1 MMARIRALWKTFGR
15 SRQREG
21 EMAEEMR
28 FHIESEAERLR
39 RQGLD
44 PEEARRQAHVRF
56 GGIEKYKEAGRD
68 ERGRQWLDALSL
80 DARLGVRMLVKS
92 WGLTLV
98 AGSAIAVAI
107 AIGAGFFEL
116 LGDVLE
122 PVVPLPQ
129 GDRIVSLQYATDPGN
144 TERRIARD
152 FAQWRDGLTSIEH
165 IGAFRRISLNLT
177 AGDGLPTVIPVT
189 EISASGFDL
198 AQVPPLLGRY
208 LLASDEQQGAQR
220 VLLLGYDAWHSKFG
234 ADPGIVGRVV
244 KLGAEAH
251 TIVGVMPIGFRFP
264 VNNQCWVPL
273 RFDPARFPPLQGPP
287 IFVFG
292 RLAPGASM
300 QQAQA
305 ELETARHSSAARYPK
320 EYERLRPY
328 VLPYTREHSGT
339 DDPVLLWMFQLARL
353 LVSGLVVIVAAN
365 VAILMYARTTTRN
378 VEMSLRSALGASR
391 RRILMQLFT
400 EALALSSVG
409 AAVGLALSQVG
420 LWKLQSQLQ
429 TSGSTPFWLTFSL
442 STPTVI
448 YAFALAAMAAVI
460 FGVVPGL
467 RVTGAPLQN
476 VLRELGGATKVRL
489 GGTWTFLV
497 VAQVALAVAALPLS
511 LYVLW
516 QVARSEVVAAGF
528 PVEQFVTAEIALGED
543 SLGPKGTEQDGRV
556 WMAHLGA
563 RQRELM
569 ARLQAEPGVSG
580 VTFSSHIPGDVEMFL
595 KMEFAGSAARA
606 EGSTGAVMRVAPDMF
621 SVYDAKLIA
630 GRAFT
635 AGDRSSTTNGVVV
648 NRRFVEEFMR
658 GSGVLGQQFR
668 YPNGEGYGLPQWYEV
683 IGVVDDFPAFR
694 LEPGVEAQ
702 ATVYHPAA
710 PGDIGWVV
718 MSVRLRGA
726 SPDGFVPKFRQ
737 IAAQVDPTL
746 QLHEVMPL
754 TAAYDERRAALRLL
768 ALAVG
773 VVTLS
778 VLLLSAAGIYALMSF
793 TVARRTREIGIR
805 AALGA
810 HPRRLLWNV
819 FGRVLWQI
827 AAGVLLGSIVS
838 AGLLSASTITTSEAV
853 SLIIAVAVIMT
864 AVGVMAASG
873 PAMRSLRIH
882 PSEALRAEA

>member
-1 MMARIRALWKTFGR
+1 MMARVRALWKTLR
-15 SRQREG
+15 HSRQREG

-28 FHIESEAERLR
+28 FHIESDAERLR

-68 ERGRQWLDALSL
+68 ERGRQWLDAFSL
-80 DARLGVRMLVKS
+80 DARLGVRMLLKS

-98 AGSAIAVAI
+98 AGTAIAVAI

-116 LGDVLE
+116 VGDVLE

-129 GDRIVSLQYATDPGN
+129 GDRIVSLQYASEPGN
-144 TERRIARD
+144 PQRRIAHD
-152 FAQWRDGLTSIEH
+152 FGLWRSGLTSVDH
-165 IGAFRRISLNLT
+165 VGAFRNISLNLST
-177 AGDGLPTVIPVT
+177 GDGPPAVIRVA
-189 EISASGFDL
+189 EISAAAFDL
-198 AQVPPLLGRY
+198 AQVAPLLGRY

-220 VLLLGYDAWHSKFG
+220 VLLLGYEAWQSKFS
-234 ADPGIVGRVV
+234 ADPGIVGQVV

-251 TIVGVMPIGFRFP
+251 TIVGVMPSGFKFP
-264 VNNQCWVPL
+264 VSDHYWVPL
-273 RFDPARFPPLQGPP
+273 RFDPARFPPRQGPP

-305 ELETARHSSAARYPK
+305 ELETTRHSVASEYPK
-320 EYERLRPY
+320 EYERLRAY

-339 DDPVLLWMFQLARL
+339 DDPVLLWMLRLARL
-353 LVSGLVVIVAAN
+353 LISGLVVIVSAN
-365 VAILMYARTTTRN
+365 VAILMYARTTARSG
-378 VEMSLRSALGASR
+378 EMSLRSALGASR
-391 RRILMQLFT
+391 KRILMQLFT
-400 EALALSSVG
+400 EALALSASG
-409 AAVGLALSQVG
+409 AAAGLAISQLG
-420 LWKLQSQLQ
+420 LWRLQSQLQ
-429 TSGSTPFWLTFSL
+429 TSEATPFWLTFNL

-467 RVTGAPLQN
+467 RVTSGPLQN
-476 VLRELGGATKVRL
+476 VLRELGGGTKVRL

-497 VAQVALAVAALPLS
+497 VAQVALAVTALPLS

-528 PVEQFVTAEIALGED
+528 PVEQFVTAQIALGED
-543 SLGPKGTEQDGRV
+543 SLGPKGTEFDGSV

-563 RQRELM
+563 RQQELM
-569 ARLQAEPGVSG
+569 ARLQAEPGVAG

-595 KMEFAGSAARA
+595 RMEFGGTAARA
-606 EGSTGAVMRVAPDMF
+606 EQRTAAVMRVATDMF
-621 SVYDAKLIA
+621 SVYEAKLIA
-630 GRAFT
+630 GRSFT
-635 AGDRSSTTNGVVV
+635 AGDRNSTTNAVVV
-648 NRRFVEEFMR
+648 NRRFVEEFMH
-658 GSGVLGQQFR
+658 GSEVLGQQFR
-668 YPNGEGYGLPQWYEV
+668 YPRGEGYGLAQWYEV

-710 PGDIGWVV
+710 PGDTGSVV
-718 MSVRLRGA
+718 LSVRLRGT
-726 SPDGFVPKFRQ
+726 SPESFVPRFRQ
-737 IAAQVDPTL
+737 IAAQLDPTL
-746 QLHEVMPL
+746 QLDEVMPL
-754 TAAYDERRAALRLL
+754 TVAYDERRVALRLL
-768 ALAVG
+768 ALAVA

-778 VLLLSAAGIYALMSF
+778 VLLLSAAGIYALLSF

-827 AAGVLLGSIVS
+827 AAGVVLGSVVS
-838 AGLLSASTITTSEAV
+838 AGLLSATTVTANEAV
-853 SLIIAVAVIMT
+853 SLIIAVAVIMS

-873 PAMRSLRIH
+873 PAWRSLRIH